1 MLGGGFARTDLLGGG
16 FARTDLLGGRFART
30 DLLGGRF
37 ARTDLLADGF
47 ARNFFKKILK
57 KFFFDFFDSKFNFKG
72 KKIFE
77 NF

>member
-1 MLGGGFARTDLLGGG
+1 M
-16 FARTDLLGGRFART
+16 
-30 DLLGGRF
+30 LGGRF

-57 KFFFDFFDSKFNFKG
+57 KFFFDFLDSKFNFKG